1 MATDDSVL
9 SVAHPDFGI
18 AAQSRPAGATPR
30 LMPLI
35 VNAGAGAGAARDAA
49 EAAVDM
55 LSAAGIE
62 TRKVLAAPGADL
74 RETTLALLRDRPA
87 AVIAAGGDGTINAVA
102 SALADSGTPLGVLPL
117 GTLNHFAKDLG
128 IPIDVTEAAH
138 TIGTGDT
145 IDVDVGEVNGRVF
158 LNNSSLG
165 LYPHIVRNREKQQR
179 RLGRGKWPALLW
191 ATLTT
196 LRRRPFLNV
205 RLSTDETTRRC
216 TTSFV
221 FIGNNVYTMEG
232 FNIGQRE
239 RLDAGQLSLYLTRR
253 CSRFRLV
260 TLAVRALFGR
270 LHQAD
275 DFEATTAESIVIET
289 RHKRLHVATDGE
301 VNVLDTPLEYR
312 IRPRALRVLV
322 PASPQRE

>member
-1 MATDDSVL
+1 MATDDSVV

-62 TRKVLAAPGADL
+62 TRKIVAAPGADL

-102 SALADSGTPLGVLPL
+102 SALAGSGTPLGVLPL

-128 IPIDVTEAAH
+128 IPLDVTEAAR
-138 TIGTGDT
+138 TIAAGHAID
-145 IDVDVGEVNGRVF
+145 IDVAEGNGRVF
-158 LNNSSLG
+158 INNSSLG
-165 LYPHIVRNREKQQR
+165 LYPTIVRSRDRQQR
-179 RLGRGKWPALLW
+179 RLGRGKWPALAW

-205 RLSTDETTRRC
+205 RVCTDHTSRRC

-232 FNIGQRE
+232 FNIGQRQ

-253 CSRFRLV
+253 CTRFRLV
-260 TLAVRALFGR
+260 TLALRALFGG

-275 DFEATTAESIVIET
+275 DFEALTAESIVIET
-289 RHKRLHVATDGE
+289 SHKRLHVSTDGE
-301 VNVLDTPLEYR
+301 VTLLDTPLEYR

-322 PASPQRE
+322 PQRTAQE